1 MLAKICLL
9 HGGFTRHVLGGSN
22 SPEESEFF
30 VLPRTIRKRL
40 LAKLKEVKD
49 ELRKRMH
56 QPLAEVGKWLKS
68 VVQG

>member
-1 MLAKICLL
+1 M
-9 HGGFTRHVLGGSN
+9 LGGSN